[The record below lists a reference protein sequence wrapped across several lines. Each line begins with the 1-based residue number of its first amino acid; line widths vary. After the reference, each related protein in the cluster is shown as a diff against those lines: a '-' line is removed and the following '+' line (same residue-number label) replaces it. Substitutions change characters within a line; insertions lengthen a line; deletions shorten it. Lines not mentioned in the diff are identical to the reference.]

1 MPTHPAAPSG
11 RDQPV
16 LELLSALPA
25 FEEDALPNVPLD
37 LRLGRGDCALIETY
51 DPERA
56 TAFADLCSGMIGL
69 RHGVVRCMG
78 FDWTELGWERACALR
93 GRIGRIHGKAAWIGM
108 LRTHIDIML
117 PQLHH
122 TREPEFAIVQSA
134 NALASRLGLPGLPL
148 VRPDRLSEGDLM
160 RAACVRAFL
169 GEPRLLLLENP
180 VSAEHA
186 ELIDPLLD
194 LLSQALDRGAAAI
207 CFTRDVPLWQAQN
220 FPTTHRLHLL
230 EDGLSPRRGR

>member
-1 MPTHPAAPSG
+1 MPMPTAATHA
-11 RDQPV
+11 PV

-25 FEEDALPNVPLD
+25 FEESALPNVPLA
-37 LRLGRGDCALIETY
+37 LRLQPGDCALIETY

-56 TAFADLCSGMIGL
+56 AAFADLCSGMIAL
-69 RHGVVRCMG
+69 RDGAVRCMG
-78 FDWTELGWERACALR
+78 FDWSELGWERAGALR
-93 GRIGRIHGKAAWIGM
+93 GRMGRIPGKAAWIGM
-108 LRTHIDIML
+108 LRTHVDIML

-134 NALASRLGLPGLPL
+134 NALANRLGLPGLPL
-148 VRPDRLSEGDLM
+148 VRPDRLSEADLM

-180 VSAEHA
+180 VNAEHP

-194 LLSQALDRGAAAI
+194 LLSQALDHGAAAI
-207 CFTRDVPLWQAQN
+207 CLPRDVPLWQAQN

-230 EDGLSPRRGR
+230 EDGLSPRHGR